1 MFATFAVCVCTKYIW
16 KSRPKHMQTTEETQ
30 AICGPYT
37 QIEANQTGLRG
48 LSAGTAQRAL
58 EKAKVLTEFLVI

>member
-1 MFATFAVCVCTKYIW
+1 
-16 KSRPKHMQTTEETQ
+16 MQTTEQTQ

-37 QIEANQTGLRG
+37 QIEANQTGPRG